1 MSPAQPAVTA
11 PKPPPRH
18 RMAILVWIA
27 IYPTITV
34 LLALGGD
41 AVASWPL
48 PLRTLA
54 LTAVA
59 VPLMVFI
66 LLPRLQHVLR
76 PWLVR

>member
-1 MSPAQPAVTA
+1 
-11 PKPPPRH
+11 
-18 RMAILVWIA
+18 MAIVVWIA

-41 AVASWPL
+41 AIASWPL

-59 VPLMVFI
+59 VPLMVFV
-66 LLPRLQHVLR
+66 LLPRLQQALR

>member
-1 MSPAQPAVTA
+1 
-11 PKPPPRH
+11 
-18 RMAILVWIA
+18 MALIVWIA

-34 LLALGGD
+34 LLALGGGLI
-41 AVASWPL
+41 APWPL

-66 LLPRLQHVLR
+66 ARLIGDDSADAAAEGDGSGCGHGAQPTQPR
-76 PWLVR
+76 